1 MPNLVNPYRFG
12 AGGGGGAG
20 GGFITLAESTS
31 NTPPW
36 TFTAIDIGA
45 AAANRVVVVGTVVY
59 DAGANQ
65 VTSVTIGGNAMTK
78 AIDTSTAAAIGTGRV
93 AGIYYL
99 VVAAGTTATIVVAAS
114 NTPAISA
121 AIAVWALYPAS
132 STPVDAVAS
141 QGSTVASVTAS
152 AVAVTTGGVLCGIH
166 QHDNNNATNWS
177 WSGIDPLT
185 VETDQALGDSGIIWS
200 VATIRVAANT
210 TANSLTAGPTSGT
223 PNQSIACAS
232 WGP

>member
-1 MPNLVNPYRFG
+1 MPNLINPF
-12 AGGGGGAG
+12 AFGGAAASTS
-20 GGFITLAESTS
+20 GFITLAESTS

-36 TFTAIDIGA
+36 TFTSVDIGA

-59 DAGANQ
+59 DAGQNQ
-65 VTSVTIGGNAMTK
+65 VTSVTIGGNAATK

-99 VVAAGTTATIVVAAS
+99 VVAAGTTATIVVSAS

-132 STPVDAVAS
+132 STPTDAVAD
-141 QGSTVASVTAS
+141 QGSTVANVVAASVAL
-152 AVAVTTGGVLCGIH
+152 TTGGTMCCVH
-166 QHDNNNATNWS
+166 QHDNGVGTTWA
-177 WSGIDPLT
+177 WSGVDPLT
-185 VETDQALGDSGIIWS
+185 EEVDSALGDAGTFWS
-200 VATIRVAANT
+200 AATIHATSTT
-210 TANSLTAGPTSGT
+210 TANSVTVHPTTGS
-223 PNQSIACAS
+223 PNQSVACAS

>member
-1 MPNLVNPYRFG
+1 LV
-12 AGGGGGAG
+12 
-20 GGFITLAESTS
+20 ESTS

-36 TFTAIDIGA
+36 SFPAVDIGA
-45 AAANRVVVVGTVVY
+45 AAANRVVVVGVVIY

-65 VTSVTIGGNAMTK
+65 TTGVTLAGNAMTK

-99 VVAAGTTATIVVAAS
+99 VVPSGTTATIAVSAS

-132 STPVDAVAS
+132 STQGNAVAN
-141 QGSTVASVTAS
+141 QGSTVASITAS
-152 AVAVTTGGVLCGIH
+152 AVAVTTGGVLCAVH
-166 QHDNNNATNWS
+166 QHDNNNATNWT

-185 VETDQALGDSGIIWS
+185 EETDQALGDSGIIWS
-200 VATIRVAANT
+200 IATVRAAANT
-210 TANSLTAGPTSGT
+210 TANSLTAAPASGS